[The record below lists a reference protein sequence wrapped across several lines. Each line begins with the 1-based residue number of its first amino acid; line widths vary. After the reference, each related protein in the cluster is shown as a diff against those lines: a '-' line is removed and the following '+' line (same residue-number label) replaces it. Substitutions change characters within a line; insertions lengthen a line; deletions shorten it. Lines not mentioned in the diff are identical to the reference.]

1 MDLEKYERIFTQE
14 SEKYLSELDDYLTK
28 VEKDLANRDLW
39 SEIHG
44 KIHSIKGMAV
54 SLSLDKI
61 GKLSHSMESWC
72 KEFQQGTAKATPNAV
87 RLLLDGRELLSNLT
101 AKKGESDSLEIQAWY
116 ERLSSRFNQDIRAAT
131 NVPRFEKPLHTSV
144 ISMPEKINHV
154 RVNYSLIEELLG
166 LSQEIILLEK
176 DLPPFSDQEISI
188 GLRNYIDHYKSM
200 LKGLYFRLAQLRL
213 MSVDDFAG
221 LFVKTIRSLAREHN
235 KDVQFDVLGGEV
247 QADIG
252 LLEGLREP
260 FVHLL
265 RNCIVH
271 GIEAQEDRVKRGKNA
286 KGIIRLEAASKGDT
300 LIIKISDDG
309 CGISRPAI
317 IKYLKEKKDRTD
329 EDINRMSEEDFLN
342 TIFSTDFSSVSEV
355 TDMAGRGIGMQ
366 VISQAIDHLG
376 GSMTISSIA
385 SRGTDFTI
393 KIPLSLSVIY
403 TVTFKIGK
411 YTLSIPTLNIQNID
425 RMEDISQIDMNDFCD
440 LRDLFGVKNNGGKFF
455 NILKLK
461 GPEEKSG
468 DKKGEGKKLIVD
480 NIIGN
485 NQLMVMPAGELL
497 SKVGIFSG
505 VGIREN
511 GDVSV
516 LLDTNKLT
524 NL

>member
-1 MDLEKYERIFTQE
+1 MDLEKYEKIFAQE
-14 SEKYLSELDDYLTK
+14 SEKYLVVLDDLLAR

-61 GKLSHSMESWC
+61 SKLSHSMESWC

-87 RLLLDGRELLSNLT
+87 RLLFDGMELLGRLI
-101 AKKGESDSLEIQAWY
+101 ARKGDIDSLEIQAWY
-116 ERLSSRFNQDIRAAT
+116 ERLSSRFKHDVRASK
-131 NVPRFEKPLHTSV
+131 NGPKSEKPLHTSA
-144 ISMPEKINHV
+144 ISKPEKINHV

-166 LSQEIILLEK
+166 LSQEIMLLEK
-176 DLPPFSDQEISI
+176 NFPPFSDEEISL
-188 GLRNYIDHYKSM
+188 GLRNYIDHYTSM

-252 LLEGLREP
+252 LLESLREP

-265 RNCIVH
+265 RNCIIH
-271 GIEAQEDRVKRGKNA
+271 GIETQDERVERGKNA
-286 KGIIRLEAASKGDT
+286 QGIIRLEAASEGNN
-300 LIIKISDDG
+300 LLIKISDDG
-309 CGISRPAI
+309 RGISRPAI
-317 IKYLKEKKDRTD
+317 IKYLKEKKAGTD
-329 EDINRMSEEDFLN
+329 EDINRMSAEDFFN
-342 TIFSTDFSSVSEV
+342 TILSTDFSSVSEA
-355 TDMAGRGIGMQ
+355 TDMAGRGIGMK
-366 VISQAIDHLG
+366 VVSRAIDHLG
-376 GSMTISSIA
+376 GSLIISSSA
-385 SRGTDFTI
+385 SKGTEFAI

-411 YTLSIPTLNIQNID
+411 YILSIPTLNIQNID
-425 RMEDISQIDMNDFCD
+425 RMEDVSQMDMNDFCD
-440 LRDLFGVKNNGGKFF
+440 LRGLFGVKNNGGKFYHV
-455 NILKLK
+455 LKLK

-468 DKKGEGKKLIVD
+468 DKKRDGKKLIVD

-497 SKVGIFSG
+497 AKAGIFAG
-505 VGIREN
+505 VGIMEN

-516 LLDTNKLT
+516 LLDTDKLAD
-524 NL
+524 L